1 MNGVAVRDVPH
12 LDLHRLRLRRRVIA
26 LRALAGPV
34 LGPDEAED
42 VRPQL
47 VGGEDLQAF
56 PAEGSI
62 SLFLSYFKRSVTNR
76 IRIFFAR
83 PCPYLHTREHHEVE
97 AGDQGEEGVEH
108 PAGQAQLVK
117 ACRKCGKYCDQNT
130 AQPTPIY
137 TIGWKEFHH
146 GKYRLR
152 WGSISSYQV

>member
-56 PAEGSI
+56 PA
-62 SLFLSYFKRSVTNR
+62 L
-76 IRIFFAR
+76 
-83 PCPYLHTREHHEVE
+83 
-97 AGDQGEEGVEH
+97 
-108 PAGQAQLVK
+108 
-117 ACRKCGKYCDQNT
+117 
-130 AQPTPIY
+130 
-137 TIGWKEFHH
+137 
-146 GKYRLR
+146 
-152 WGSISSYQV
+152 